1 MQKVKNS
8 KVSVFIK
15 VLLLS
20 VVLYGCS
27 AQSKRNSKN
36 NLAFEL
42 CAMYGLDQGIRNYD
56 IKFNRSEIM
65 PKIDSAN
72 FYRLITIIK
81 ENGYP
86 NPKNVGKRNLKDQE
100 CVDLAAVAILLHNP
114 HRVAKEDDVRNLLL
128 QEVEKGNMKEETLL
142 LIMDKYYWHI
152 SKGKKV
158 YMGSKFGKPCI
169 KDRAKSDSL
178 RKAISLPPLK
188 TEDFKNC
195 EE

>member
-15 VLLLS
+15 ALLLC
-20 VVLYGCS
+20 VILYGCS
-27 AQSKRNSKN
+27 VQSKRNSKN

-42 CAMYGLDQGIRNYD
+42 CEIYGIDQGIRQEGIVIDKKSN
-56 IKFNRSEIM
+56 I
-65 PKIDSAN
+65 KIDSLN
-72 FYRLITIIK
+72 FQRVINFINK
-81 ENGYP
+81 NGYP
-86 NPKNVGKRNLKDQE
+86 NKDNIGTYINE
-100 CVDLAAVAILLHNP
+100 KCVQATATIVLLHNP
-114 HRVAKEDDVRNLLL
+114 QHIVKNKENRDILIK
-128 QEVEKGNMKEETLL
+128 EVKKGNVKEETLL

>member
-15 VLLLS
+15 ALLLF

-36 NLAFEL
+36 NSAFEL
-42 CAMYGLDQGIRNYD
+42 CEIYGIDQGIRQEGIVIDKKSN
-56 IKFNRSEIM
+56 I
-65 PKIDSAN
+65 KIDSLN
-72 FYRLITIIK
+72 FQRVMNFINK
-81 ENGYP
+81 NGYP
-86 NPKNVGKRNLKDQE
+86 NKDNIGTYINE
-100 CVDLAAVAILLHNP
+100 KCVQAAAIVVLLHNP
-114 HRVAKEDDVRNLLL
+114 QQIVKNKEYRDLLIK
-128 QEVEKGNMKEETLL
+128 EVKKGNMKEETLL

-178 RKAISLPPLK
+178 RKTISLPPLK
-188 TEDFKNC
+188 TEDFKTC

>member
-1 MQKVKNS
+1 MEKIKNS
-8 KVSVFIK
+8 KVSAVIK
-15 VLLLS
+15 VLLLF

-27 AQSKRNSKN
+27 AQSKRNSRN

-42 CAMYGLDQGIRNYD
+42 CEIYGIDQGIRQDGIVIDKKSN
-56 IKFNRSEIM
+56 I
-65 PKIDSAN
+65 KIDSLN
-72 FYRLITIIK
+72 FQRVINFINK
-81 ENGYP
+81 NGYP
-86 NPKNVGKRNLKDQE
+86 NKDNIGTYINE
-100 CVDLAAVAILLHNP
+100 KCVQAAAIVVLLHNP
-114 HRVAKEDDVRNLLL
+114 QQIVNNKEYRDILIK
-128 QEVEKGNMKEETLL
+128 EVKKGNMKEETLL

>member
-1 MQKVKNS
+1 MQKVKSS

-15 VLLLS
+15 VLLLF

-42 CAMYGLDQGIRNYD
+42 CEIYGIDQGIRQEGIVIDKKSN
-56 IKFNRSEIM
+56 IKIESL
-65 PKIDSAN
+65 N
-72 FYRLITIIK
+72 FQRIINFINK
-81 ENGYP
+81 NGYP
-86 NPKNVGKRNLKDQE
+86 NKDNIGIYINE
-100 CVDLAAVAILLHNP
+100 KCVQATATIVLLHNP
-114 HRVAKEDDVRNLLL
+114 QHIVNNKENRDILIK
-128 QEVEKGNMKEETLL
+128 EVKKGNMKEETLL

>member
-8 KVSVFIK
+8 KVSVIIK
-15 VLLLS
+15 VLLLF

-27 AQSKRNSKN
+27 AQSKRTSKN

-42 CAMYGLDQGIRNYD
+42 CEIYGIDQGIRQEGIVIDKKSN
-56 IKFNRSEIM
+56 IK
-65 PKIDSAN
+65 KIDSLN
-72 FYRLITIIK
+72 FQRVINFINK
-81 ENGYP
+81 NGYP
-86 NPKNVGKRNLKDQE
+86 NKDNIGTYINEE
-100 CVDLAAVAILLHNP
+100 CVQAAATVVLLHNP
-114 HRVAKEDDVRNLLL
+114 QHIVNNKENRDILIK
-128 QEVEKGNMKEETLL
+128 EVKKGNMKEETLL

-178 RKAISLPPLK
+178 RKTISLPPLK
-188 TEDFKNC
+188 TEDFKTC

>member
-1 MQKVKNS
+1 MQKVKSS
-8 KVSVFIK
+8 KVSAFIK
-15 VLLLS
+15 VLLLF

-36 NLAFEL
+36 SLAFEL
-42 CAMYGLDQGIRNYD
+42 CEIYGIDQGIRQEGIVIDKKSN
-56 IKFNRSEIM
+56 I
-65 PKIDSAN
+65 KIDSLN
-72 FYRLITIIK
+72 FQRVINFINK
-81 ENGYP
+81 NGYP
-86 NPKNVGKRNLKDQE
+86 NKDNIGTYINE
-100 CVDLAAVAILLHNP
+100 KCVQAAAIVVLLHNP
-114 HRVAKEDDVRNLLL
+114 QHIVNNKENRDILIK
-128 QEVEKGNMKEETLL
+128 EVKKRNMKEETLL

-169 KDRAKSDSL
+169 KDRTKSDSL

>member
-1 MQKVKNS
+1 M
-8 KVSVFIK
+8 FIK
-15 VLLLS
+15 VLLLF

-27 AQSKRNSKN
+27 AQSKRTSKN
-36 NLAFEL
+36 SLAFEL

-100 CVDLAAVAILLHNP
+100 CVQAAAVAILLHNP
-114 HRVAKEDDVRNLLL
+114 HRVVKEDDVRNLLL
-128 QEVEKGNMKEETLL
+128 QEVEKGNMKREFLAAVL
-142 LIMDKYYWHI
+142 DKYYW
-152 SKGKKV
+152 SKKGNNRRV
-158 YMGSKFGKPCI
+158 YYGTKFGKPCI

>member
-1 MQKVKNS
+1 ME
-8 KVSVFIK
+8 VFGHF
-15 VLLLS
+15 VFSHFL
-20 VVLYGCS
+20 GFF
-27 AQSKRNSKN
+27 R
-36 NLAFEL
+36 AFP
-42 CAMYGLDQGIRNYD
+42 
-56 IKFNRSEIM
+56 FV
-65 PKIDSAN
+65 
-72 FYRLITIIK
+72 YRLFRFFLFTILFRHFVLPPIK
-81 ENGYP
+81 EVN
-86 NPKNVGKRNLKDQE
+86 
-100 CVDLAAVAILLHNP
+100 
-114 HRVAKEDDVRNLLL
+114 
-128 QEVEKGNMKEETLL
+128 KGNMKEETLL

>member
-15 VLLLS
+15 VLLLF

-36 NLAFEL
+36 KLAFEL
-42 CAMYGLDQGIRNYD
+42 CEIYGIDQGIRQEGIVIDKKSN
-56 IKFNRSEIM
+56 I
-65 PKIDSAN
+65 KIDSLN
-72 FYRLITIIK
+72 FQRVMNFINK
-81 ENGYP
+81 NGYP
-86 NPKNVGKRNLKDQE
+86 NKDNIGIYINE
-100 CVDLAAVAILLHNP
+100 KCVQATATIVLLHNP
-114 HRVAKEDDVRNLLL
+114 QHIVNNKENRDILIK
-128 QEVEKGNMKEETLL
+128 EVKKGNVKEETLL

>member
-1 MQKVKNS
+1 MQKVKSS

-15 VLLLS
+15 VLLLF
-20 VVLYGCS
+20 VILYGCS
-27 AQSKRNSKN
+27 AQSKRNSEN

-42 CAMYGLDQGIRNYD
+42 CAMYGIDQGIRQDGIVIDKKSN
-56 IKFNRSEIM
+56 I
-65 PKIDSAN
+65 KIDSLN
-72 FYRLITIIK
+72 FQRVMNFINK
-81 ENGYP
+81 NGYP
-86 NPKNVGKRNLKDQE
+86 NKDNIGTYINE
-100 CVDLAAVAILLHNP
+100 KCVQATATIVLLHNP
-114 HRVAKEDDVRNLLL
+114 QHIVKNKENRDILIK
-128 QEVEKGNMKEETLL
+128 EVKKGNMKEETLL

-178 RKAISLPPLK
+178 RKAISLLPLK

>member
-1 MQKVKNS
+1 MQKVKSS

-15 VLLLS
+15 VLLLF
-20 VVLYGCS
+20 VILYGCS

-42 CAMYGLDQGIRNYD
+42 CEIYGIDQGIRQEGIVIDKKSN
-56 IKFNRSEIM
+56 I
-65 PKIDSAN
+65 KIDSLN
-72 FYRLITIIK
+72 FQRVINFINK
-81 ENGYP
+81 NGYP
-86 NPKNVGKRNLKDQE
+86 NKDNIGTYINE
-100 CVDLAAVAILLHNP
+100 KCVQATATIVLLHNP
-114 HRVAKEDDVRNLLL
+114 QQIVNNKEYRDILIK
-128 QEVEKGNMKEETLL
+128 EVKKGNMKEETLL

-178 RKAISLPPLK
+178 RNAISLPPLK
-188 TEDFKNC
+188 TEDFKTC

>member
-1 MQKVKNS
+1 MQKVKSS

-15 VLLLS
+15 VLLLF

-27 AQSKRNSKN
+27 AQSKRTSKN

-100 CVDLAAVAILLHNP
+100 CVGLAAAAILLHNP
-114 HRVAKEDDVRNLLL
+114 HRVVKEDEVRNLLL
-128 QEVEKGNMKEETLL
+128 QEVDKGNMKREFLAAIL
-142 LIMDKYYWHI
+142 DKYYW
-152 SKGKKV
+152 SK
-158 YMGSKFGKPCI
+158 
-169 KDRAKSDSL
+169 
-178 RKAISLPPLK
+178 
-188 TEDFKNC
+188 
-195 EE
+195 

>member
-15 VLLLS
+15 VLLLF

-27 AQSKRNSKN
+27 AQSKRNLRN

-42 CAMYGLDQGIRNYD
+42 CEIYGIDQGIRQEGIVIDKKSY
-56 IKFNRSEIM
+56 I
-65 PKIDSAN
+65 KIDSLN
-72 FYRLITIIK
+72 FQRVMYFINK
-81 ENGYP
+81 NGYP
-86 NPKNVGKRNLKDQE
+86 NKDNIGTYINE
-100 CVDLAAVAILLHNP
+100 KCVQATATIVLLHNP
-114 HRVAKEDDVRNLLL
+114 QHIVKNKENRDILIK
-128 QEVEKGNMKEETLL
+128 EVKKGNMKEETLL

>member
-1 MQKVKNS
+1 MQKIKNS

-15 VLLLS
+15 VLLLF

-27 AQSKRNSKN
+27 AQSKRNLRN

-42 CAMYGLDQGIRNYD
+42 CEIYGIDQGIRQDGIVIDKKSN
-56 IKFNRSEIM
+56 I
-65 PKIDSAN
+65 KIDSLN
-72 FYRLITIIK
+72 FQRVMNFINK
-81 ENGYP
+81 NGYP
-86 NPKNVGKRNLKDQE
+86 NKDNIGTYINE
-100 CVDLAAVAILLHNP
+100 KCVQATATIVLLHNP
-114 HRVAKEDDVRNLLL
+114 QHIVKNKENRDILIK
-128 QEVEKGNMKEETLL
+128 EVKKGNMKEETLL

>member
-1 MQKVKNS
+1 MEKIKNS
-8 KVSVFIK
+8 KVSAVIK
-15 VLLLS
+15 VLLLF

-27 AQSKRNSKN
+27 AQSKRNSRN

-42 CAMYGLDQGIRNYD
+42 CEIYGIDQGIRQEGIVIDKKSN
-56 IKFNRSEIM
+56 I
-65 PKIDSAN
+65 KIDSLN
-72 FYRLITIIK
+72 FQRVINFINK
-81 ENGYP
+81 NGYP
-86 NPKNVGKRNLKDQE
+86 NKDNIGTYINE
-100 CVDLAAVAILLHNP
+100 KCVQAAAIVVLLHNP
-114 HRVAKEDDVRNLLL
+114 QQIVNNKEYRDILIK
-128 QEVEKGNMKEETLL
+128 EVKKGNMKEETLL

-195 EE
+195 E

>member
-1 MQKVKNS
+1 MQKIKNS

-15 VLLLS
+15 VLLLF

-27 AQSKRNSKN
+27 AQSKRNLRN

-42 CAMYGLDQGIRNYD
+42 CEIYGIDQGIRQDGIVIDKKSN
-56 IKFNRSEIM
+56 I
-65 PKIDSAN
+65 KIDSLN
-72 FYRLITIIK
+72 FQRVMNFINK
-81 ENGYP
+81 NGYP
-86 NPKNVGKRNLKDQE
+86 NKDNIGTYINE
-100 CVDLAAVAILLHNP
+100 KCVQAAAIVVLLHNP
-114 HRVAKEDDVRNLLL
+114 QHIVNNKEYRDLLIK
-128 QEVEKGNMKEETLL
+128 EVKKGNMKEETLL

-178 RKAISLPPLK
+178 RKAISLLPLK

>member
-1 MQKVKNS
+1 MQKVKSS

-15 VLLLS
+15 VLLLF

-42 CAMYGLDQGIRNYD
+42 CEIYGIDQGIRQEGIVIDKKSN
-56 IKFNRSEIM
+56 I
-65 PKIDSAN
+65 KIDSLN
-72 FYRLITIIK
+72 FQRVINFINK
-81 ENGYP
+81 NGYP
-86 NPKNVGKRNLKDQE
+86 NKDNIGTYINE
-100 CVDLAAVAILLHNP
+100 KCVQATATIVLLHNP
-114 HRVAKEDDVRNLLL
+114 QHIVNNKENRDILIK
-128 QEVEKGNMKEETLL
+128 EVKKGNMKEETLL

-169 KDRAKSDSL
+169 KDRVKSDSL
-178 RKAISLPPLK
+178 RKAISLPALK

>member
-1 MQKVKNS
+1 MQKVKSS

-15 VLLLS
+15 VLLLF

-27 AQSKRNSKN
+27 AQSKRNSEN

-81 ENGYP
+81 EN
-86 NPKNVGKRNLKDQE
+86 
-100 CVDLAAVAILLHNP
+100 
-114 HRVAKEDDVRNLLL
+114 
-128 QEVEKGNMKEETLL
+128 
-142 LIMDKYYWHI
+142 
-152 SKGKKV
+152 
-158 YMGSKFGKPCI
+158 
-169 KDRAKSDSL
+169 
-178 RKAISLPPLK
+178 
-188 TEDFKNC
+188 
-195 EE
+195 

>member
-1 MQKVKNS
+1 MEKIKNS
-8 KVSVFIK
+8 KVSAVIK
-15 VLLLS
+15 VLLLF

-27 AQSKRNSKN
+27 AQSKRNSRN

-42 CAMYGLDQGIRNYD
+42 CEIYGIDQGIRQEGIVIDKKSN
-56 IKFNRSEIM
+56 I
-65 PKIDSAN
+65 KIDSLN
-72 FYRLITIIK
+72 FQRVINFINK
-81 ENGYP
+81 NGYP
-86 NPKNVGKRNLKDQE
+86 NKDNIGTYINE
-100 CVDLAAVAILLHNP
+100 KCVQAAAIVVLLHNP
-114 HRVAKEDDVRNLLL
+114 QHIVKNKEYRDLLIK
-128 QEVEKGNMKEETLL
+128 EVKKGNMKEETLL

>member
-1 MQKVKNS
+1 MQKVKSS

-15 VLLLS
+15 VLLLF
-20 VVLYGCS
+20 VILYGCS

-42 CAMYGLDQGIRNYD
+42 CEIYGIDQGIRQDGIVIDKKSN
-56 IKFNRSEIM
+56 I
-65 PKIDSAN
+65 KIDSLN
-72 FYRLITIIK
+72 FQRVMNFINK
-81 ENGYP
+81 NGYP
-86 NPKNVGKRNLKDQE
+86 NKDNIGTYINE
-100 CVDLAAVAILLHNP
+100 KCVQATATIVLLHNP
-114 HRVAKEDDVRNLLL
+114 QHIVKNKEYRDLLIK
-128 QEVEKGNMKEETLL
+128 EVKKGNMKEETLL

-188 TEDFKNC
+188 TEDFKTC